1 MNFSFF
7 IAHKLYKDKGGR
19 QHVSRPA
26 ITIATAGVA
35 IGLAVMLLS
44 VFVVLGF
51 KHTIR
56 DKVIGFGSH
65 IQVTNFMTQMSSDQ
79 APIAMNDSMMK
90 VIGGIEGVK
99 HVERFAY
106 KQGILKTD
114 SDFLGVMF
122 EGVAQEYDTTFIH
135 QNMVA
140 GSIPKFSDSQSGNH
154 ILISRNIA
162 DKLKVNAGD
171 RIFAYFI
178 DENGVRMRRF
188 TIQGIY
194 QTNLSQYDQV
204 MCFTDLYT
212 TVKLNAWQ
220 PDQVSGAAITV
231 NDFKQLDEVESRFVE
246 KINRTEDRYG
256 ETYATQ
262 TIRDINPQIFSWL
275 DLLDMNV
282 WIILVL
288 MVSVAG
294 VTMIS
299 GLLIIILE
307 RTTMIGVLKALGTRN
322 KTIRHIFLWFAAFI
336 IGRALLIGNAIA
348 LGMALLQQWTGII
361 KLDPATYYVSTVP
374 VEINIPLLIILNV
387 ATLLISLFVLIAPSY
402 LISHI
407 HPAKSMRY
415 E

>member
-135 QNMVA
+135 QNMEA

-154 ILISRNIA
+154 ILISQNIA

-204 MCFTDLYT
+204 MCFADLYT

>member
-35 IGLAVMLLS
+35 IGLVVMLLS

-79 APIAMNDSMMK
+79 APIAMNDSMIK

-154 ILISRNIA
+154 ILISQNIA

-204 MCFTDLYT
+204 MCFADLYT

-231 NDFKQLDEVESRFVE
+231 NDFKQLNEVESRFVE

>member
-35 IGLAVMLLS
+35 IGLVVMLLS

-79 APIAMNDSMMK
+79 APIAMNDSMIK

-154 ILISRNIA
+154 ILISQNIA

-204 MCFTDLYT
+204 MCFADLYT

-275 DLLDMNV
+275 DLLDMHV

>member
-79 APIAMNDSMMK
+79 SPIAINDSMMK
-90 VIGGIEGVK
+90 VVRGIEGVK

-114 SDFLGVMF
+114 NDFLGVMF

-140 GSIPKFSDSQSGNH
+140 GSIPKFSDSQSGNR
-154 ILISRNIA
+154 ILISQSIA

-188 TIQGIY
+188 TIQGVY

-212 TVKLNAWQ
+212 AVKLNAWQ

-231 NDFKQLDEVESRFVE
+231 NDFNQLSEVEGRFVE
-246 KINRTEDRYG
+246 KINRTEDHYG

-322 KTIRHIFLWFAAFI
+322 KTIRHIFMWFAAFI
-336 IGRALLIGNAIA
+336 IVRALLIGNAIA

-374 VEINIPLLIILNV
+374 VEINIPLLAILNV
-387 ATLLISLFVLIAPSY
+387 ATLLISMFVLIAPSY

>member
-35 IGLAVMLLS
+35 IGLVVMLLS

-135 QNMVA
+135 HNMVA

-194 QTNLSQYDQV
+194 QTNLSQYDLV
-204 MCFTDLYT
+204 MCFADLYT

-231 NDFKQLDEVESRFVE
+231 NDFKQLDEVESWFVE

>member
-35 IGLAVMLLS
+35 IGLVVMLLS

-79 APIAMNDSMMK
+79 APIAMNDSMIK

-154 ILISRNIA
+154 ILISQNIA

-204 MCFTDLYT
+204 TGSADLYT

>member
-7 IAHKLYKDKGGR
+7 IAHKLYKDKSGR

-35 IGLAVMLLS
+35 IGLVVMLLS

-154 ILISRNIA
+154 ILISQNIA

-336 IGRALLIGNAIA
+336 IGRALLIGNTIA

>member
-154 ILISRNIA
+154 ILISQNIA

-204 MCFTDLYT
+204 MCFADLYT

-336 IGRALLIGNAIA
+336 IGRALLIGNAIV

>member
-7 IAHKLYKDKGGR
+7 IAHKLYKDKSGR

-35 IGLAVMLLS
+35 IGLVVMLLS

-154 ILISRNIA
+154 ILISQNIA

>member
-154 ILISRNIA
+154 ILISQNIA

-231 NDFKQLDEVESRFVE
+231 NDFKQLDEVESQFVE

>member
-35 IGLAVMLLS
+35 IGLVVMLLS

-135 QNMVA
+135 HNMVA

-204 MCFTDLYT
+204 MCFADLYT

>member
-35 IGLAVMLLS
+35 IGLVVMLLS

-79 APIAMNDSMMK
+79 APIAMNDSMIK

-154 ILISRNIA
+154 ILISQNIA

-204 MCFTDLYT
+204 MCFADLYT

-288 MVSVAG
+288 MVSVTG

-348 LGMALLQQWTGII
+348 HGMALLQQWTGII

>member
-7 IAHKLYKDKGGR
+7 IAHKLYKDKSGR

-35 IGLAVMLLS
+35 IGLVVMLLS

-135 QNMVA
+135 HNMVA
-140 GSIPKFSDSQSGNH
+140 GFIPKFSDSQSGNH

>member
-35 IGLAVMLLS
+35 IGLVVMLLS

-212 TVKLNAWQ
+212 AVKLNAWQ

-231 NDFKQLDEVESRFVE
+231 NDFNQLNEVESRFVE

>member
-154 ILISRNIA
+154 ILISQNIA

-204 MCFTDLYT
+204 MCFADLYT

-348 LGMALLQQWTGII
+348 LGMALLQQRTGII

>member
-35 IGLAVMLLS
+35 IGLVVMLLS

-79 APIAMNDSMMK
+79 APIAMNDSMIK

-154 ILISRNIA
+154 ILISQNIA

-204 MCFTDLYT
+204 MCFADLYT

-220 PDQVSGAAITV
+220 PDQVSGAAITA

>member
-35 IGLAVMLLS
+35 IGLVVMLLS

-135 QNMVA
+135 HNMVA

-246 KINRTEDRYG
+246 QINRTEDRYG

>member
-7 IAHKLYKDKGGR
+7 IAHKLYKDKSGR

-35 IGLAVMLLS
+35 IGLVVMLLS

-140 GSIPKFSDSQSGNH
+140 GSIPKLSDSQSGNH
-154 ILISRNIA
+154 ILISQNIA
-162 DKLKVNAGD
+162 DKLKVNAGN

>member
-7 IAHKLYKDKGGR
+7 IAHKLYKDKSGR

-35 IGLAVMLLS
+35 IGLVVMLLS

-79 APIAMNDSMMK
+79 APIAMNDSTMK

-204 MCFTDLYT
+204 MCFADLYT

-361 KLDPATYYVSTVP
+361 KLNPATYYVSTVP

>member
-35 IGLAVMLLS
+35 IGLVVMLLS

-212 TVKLNAWQ
+212 AVKLNAWQ

-231 NDFKQLDEVESRFVE
+231 NDFNQLNEVESRFVE

-374 VEINIPLLIILNV
+374 VEINIPLLISLNV

>member
-35 IGLAVMLLS
+35 IGLVVMLLS

-140 GSIPKFSDSQSGNH
+140 GSIPKFSDSQSDNH
-154 ILISRNIA
+154 ILISQNIA

>member
-135 QNMVA
+135 HNMVA

-231 NDFKQLDEVESRFVE
+231 NDFNQLNEVESRFVE